1 MPLTC
6 RTKVALL
13 KGVRPHFSNQQHVAT
28 TQNILSSA
36 CSTSCIY
43 CDIWKLAALIASHVP
58 LRARYNLPS
67 TSPTTSPTS
76 SRPSSPIS
84 FSPTFS
90 TSTPHADM
98 ASVSRKIEAQ
108 IQAQRSQLNSIL
120 SICTVSGADE
130 CEGLRMAHDRCS
142 ATVEDLLDQEEDLEE
157 ALLEELREQQSV
169 NRYECEYDHHGYA
182 SREYLYPD
190 IKDSSYC
197 DSYSYPYAYP
207 YPYPYSQER
216 RPSAVDVAI

>member
-1 MPLTC
+1 
-6 RTKVALL
+6 
-13 KGVRPHFSNQQHVAT
+13 
-28 TQNILSSA
+28 
-36 CSTSCIY
+36 
-43 CDIWKLAALIASHVP
+43 
-58 LRARYNLPS
+58 
-67 TSPTTSPTS
+67 
-76 SRPSSPIS
+76 
-84 FSPTFS
+84 
-90 TSTPHADM
+90 
-98 ASVSRKIEAQ
+98 
-108 IQAQRSQLNSIL
+108 
-120 SICTVSGADE
+120 
-130 CEGLRMAHDRCS
+130 MAHDRCS